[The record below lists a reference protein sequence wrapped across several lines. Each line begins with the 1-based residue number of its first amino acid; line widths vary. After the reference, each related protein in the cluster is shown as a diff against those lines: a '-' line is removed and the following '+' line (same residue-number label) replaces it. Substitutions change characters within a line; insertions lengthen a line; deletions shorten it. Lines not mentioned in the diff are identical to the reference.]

1 MTPAVWASFKPKPD
15 TNENMQS
22 VRLDT
27 RPIQPGDNLM
37 HCSNGPWT
45 DVFTVSI
52 NGGPDMLYA
61 EGCGVEQ
68 VVEVGGNDFWVYEGP
83 AGGGDRVLTVTMP
96 SHLQGF
102 HWSLTVG

>member
-1 MTPAVWASFKPKPD
+1 
-15 TNENMQS
+15 
-22 VRLDT
+22 
-27 RPIQPGDNLM
+27 M

-83 AGGGDRVLTVTMP
+83 AGGGDRVLGTATWPNIGVK
-96 SHLQGF
+96 HAQQAG
-102 HWSLTVG
+102 